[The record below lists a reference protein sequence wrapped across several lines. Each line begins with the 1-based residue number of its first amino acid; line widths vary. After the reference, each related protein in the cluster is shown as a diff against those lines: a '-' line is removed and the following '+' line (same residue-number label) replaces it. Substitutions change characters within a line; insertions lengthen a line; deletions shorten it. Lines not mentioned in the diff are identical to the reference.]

1 MAETPSSRPTTP
13 EPGNQTTVG
22 STALL
27 PEPFE
32 VDVAAVNLA
41 AAAARAALRRT
52 SGAIGRH
59 SQPVHPPL
67 LDPFLSASEP
77 LKTP

>member
-1 MAETPSSRPTTP
+1 MAAQDPPGKDPTPD
-13 EPGNQTTVG
+13 G
-22 STALL
+22 SVALL

-52 SGAIGRH
+52 SGALGRYTA
-59 SQPVHPPL
+59 PAHPPL
-67 LDPFLSASEP
+67 LDPFLSAAEP
-77 LKTP
+77 LKIP